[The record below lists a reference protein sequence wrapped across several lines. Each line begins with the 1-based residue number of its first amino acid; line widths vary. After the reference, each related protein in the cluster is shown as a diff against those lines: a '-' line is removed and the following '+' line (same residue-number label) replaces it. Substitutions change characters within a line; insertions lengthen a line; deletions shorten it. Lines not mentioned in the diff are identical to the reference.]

1 MPIFTLPDGRQY
13 FAPENPTN
21 EQRLKV
27 FAELAEMF
35 PEEYG
40 ELLDEYRTV
49 GGRIA
54 EAAKAIPRGLIGSF
68 AGSLQGIAGL
78 LTPGF
83 ESEAERDL
91 AAFQSRLNEE
101 SILAPDSAYRD
112 LYSTKIGEGLGSVAS
127 YLVPGA
133 AAKLL
138 GASPTGTAAKVGALS
153 LAGSGGAGEQAQRIQ
168 FQRDIGEQVST
179 GEEIGAL
186 LAGTGIGLTEMI
198 PVNRLLK
205 KAGKF
210 DPVQGSALLNILA
223 RVNKRGEVAGKI
235 SDDITR
241 LLKGSATQ
249 GVYEGLQEAIAG
261 SLQDAASMIYDE
273 DVDIGESFL
282 EDLLVGG
289 GVGAIAD
296 PLIEALGGRRTVSN
310 KIYRDRERYLREKA
324 IEKYNTEQADEI
336 ARRNL
341 EALSDRRQGLLFL
354 PPPGGLA
361 AEGIEGEEPI
371 KTIPT
376 LDVNEGIYTLSFGD
390 SPNRF
395 TRVTVFNS
403 PTESGTQISTI
414 AYNPGTNQ
422 YYDLTEDL
430 ASGRSV
436 KDALMFSMA
445 GDLGVI
451 SKQVDP
457 SATALGFSALQKQIS
472 VEKSSNIPTF
482 NPAQIQNDIDT
493 NNVIPLSEESVLNV
507 VPLPSGGYTI
517 VDINSGLPVADFSEN
532 GQGFVFKETREDQ
545 RKEGVGAVYDAY
557 KKIKELNS
565 KKTAI
570 SASNVLNYTG
580 LINSLPSLKLS
591 IEMSSPDAKVFT
603 KADIAGMF
611 DRKKG
616 EEIPALLKEKYSPE
630 EARKILG
637 AKKFDEL
644 LTERSQSLDTSN
656 LKYSVENGKLV
667 STDPMLNIIPN
678 WADIAN
684 NPSKRSISFNKL
696 RQIAKLKNLDVKID
710 DQNFKDFAKYWVGT
724 ENWLDMSN
732 GQRLFLISR
741 IGSFGGMPAMTTF
754 PNLLPRQYNRSQ
766 FDAVIAEI
774 GAAVE
779 GKTPSISV
787 EDIQLITGSNR
798 AAASQIYNDLIYSGR
813 VSKDSKGKIQL
824 IKSERDYR
832 AERIARDEQSFGADQ
847 VTAAGL
853 TSNEVNEASQR
864 LREEGVSENIVQSTQ
879 DQAKKPETTVEVSED
894 VSPEV
899 DRIASQAE
907 ENVALGASPD
917 KEAIVAK
924 FQAAML
930 DYLNKVGLA
939 KLVNVRAEN
948 KKVIRESGVNGVAL
962 EEAAYFD
969 PISKEIVLNVGNVI
983 NDPNLTDQD
992 IVDIVNDRMG
1002 NEIIS
1007 VMREA
1012 DLITESEW
1020 NILSNFVR
1028 KVKLDRAVIKDDPA
1042 VAIPAM
1048 SLIDNVRA
1056 RYNKPGKPPMNEEK
1070 ILEEAVAEAY
1080 RLWTKHR
1087 GKFAVGKPQSIFK
1100 KMLDYV
1106 MGFVSSFRKSG
1117 AKDFNDIFSDI
1128 ESGRVGARTPGLSI
1142 FNPDSNA
1149 AIRSLRE
1156 SDLDAAEK
1164 KKIEKLRQQRLK
1176 KLPTVSGVKTFEIKP
1191 LADLSEKDEER
1202 VDEFINNEVLN
1213 TPKGFIP
1220 RFNPNAPKQAI
1231 NAALKYEVDG
1241 KEPSEGRFSRMYM
1254 ISTLTNEEI
1263 PNDTIS
1269 EAVKKHGRIKP
1280 EDMGFYEKT
1289 IHVLENFGLDDYLSA
1304 FGNFARDFKRNFV
1317 DRASEAR
1324 RQEGKIA
1331 EIYGPEAVQLRAE
1344 TSASSTLGML
1354 DRGRGILASMLEN
1367 GGIKWISKKE
1377 MATPDAML
1385 FEDDE
1390 LSGYHEIDTSIPGLL
1405 EIMQPLVDG
1414 TVPNGMGM
1422 FKTFSI
1428 YRRIQGFR
1436 TRAKEAKAAL
1446 ESLPKDA
1453 SELTRKS
1460 LKAIIEA
1467 EKKATIKF
1475 NPTDEQISKTLSEIE
1490 ANYPAVEDAFN
1501 KYQKWNGSLVDFAIK
1516 TGQISEEIG
1525 EMWKAYADYFPF
1537 YKDLEDYVFSGTG
1550 YRKGSP
1556 LTNVDFLFKELS
1568 EKANDLE
1575 GTDPLEMIT
1584 KNAMGILTAGL
1595 KNVTSGRILRNSVML
1610 GEARLIEDQ
1619 SSRHIRAM
1627 RNEGRF
1633 VQSVLHKGTEV
1644 FYEIA
1649 DPLLYESMMNYAEP
1663 VYGTLTK
1670 ILAAPSNVLREMVTR
1685 EPGFIVINMLRD
1697 SFSAWVTSPVG
1708 FTPIIDSFK
1717 EWNSEEM
1724 QELLR
1729 QGIFGGYDLVSDP
1742 KGLKEYTKKI
1752 YRERGV
1758 DIKSHSQTSSNMLYR
1773 LWDTLGGLSQKSD
1786 AAVRTAVYKAVLEE
1800 TGSVATAR
1808 LAAIDVINFSRRGAN
1823 PVWRTVTAAIPFL
1836 NARVQGLD
1844 KLYTTLTG
1852 KYTPFEGLE
1861 PRAVAQKRALMRG
1874 AMITA
1879 MTTVYFI
1886 VMQDNEEYQKARR
1899 EVRDDN
1905 WLIPVPGT
1913 EGIMLKLP
1921 IPFEVGAI
1929 FKAIPESTLNLMFG
1943 DMDARGWR
1951 ESIVRQV
1958 NNTTNIDLL
1967 GFQIIKPFVDVMRN
1981 RNSFTGSEIVPYWVN
1996 KNKEAGLQFDNRTTE
2011 LAKDI
2016 GQALNISPMKLEY
2029 LVNGYGGS
2037 IGLTIL
2043 MTANKAWQLAN
2054 GDKTAGTRGD
2064 WTDPNNIPV
2073 VRRFFLDMGT
2083 AGTRMQQEFYELK
2096 EEADKAV
2103 STINAYK
2110 DERDLSGMLAY
2121 RASKQS
2127 ILNAR
2132 QALLSIDNQL
2142 RRYRR
2147 IRNSIID
2154 SDMPNERK
2162 RQLLRELDQQKD
2174 LALTGV
2180 PVLREKADIPSKL
2193 DTAIIDAFIG

>member
-1 MPIFTLPDGRQY
+1 MPIFNLPDGRQY
-13 FAPENPTN
+13 YAPENPTD

-40 ELLDEYRTV
+40 DLLDEYRTV

-54 EAAKAIPRGLIGSF
+54 ETAKAIPRGLIGSF
-68 AGSLQGIAGL
+68 AGSLQGLAGL
-78 LTPGF
+78 LTPGY

-127 YLVPGA
+127 YLVPGG

-138 GASPTGTAAKVGALS
+138 GASATGTAAKASALA
-153 LAGSGGAGEQAQRIQ
+153 LAGTGGAGEQAQRIQ
-168 FQRDIGEQVST
+168 LQRDIGEAVT
-179 GEEIGAL
+179 GGEEMAAL
-186 LAGTGIGLTEMI
+186 LAGTGIGLTEML
-198 PVNRLLK
+198 PLNRLLK
-205 KAGKF
+205 KADKF
-210 DPVQGSALLNILA
+210 DPEKGSALLDIFA
-223 RVNKRGEVAGKI
+223 RINKRDAVAGKL
-235 SDDITR
+235 SDDIAR
-241 LLKGSATQ
+241 LLKGAVQQ
-249 GVYEGLQEAIAG
+249 GAYEGLQESLAG
-261 SLQDAASMIYDE
+261 VAQDAASMIYDE

-282 EDLLVGG
+282 EDLFVGG

-310 KIYRDRERYLREKA
+310 KIYRDRERRLRELA

-341 EALSDRRQGLLFL
+341 EALADRQQRLLLL

-361 AEGIEGEEPI
+361 AEGIEGAEPI
-371 KTIPT
+371 TEIPT
-376 LDVNEGIYTLSFGD
+376 IDVNEGIYTLSVGD
-390 SPNRF
+390 NPNRF
-395 TRVTVFNS
+395 TRVTVFNT
-403 PTESGTQISTI
+403 PTEGGTQVSTL

-457 SATALGFSALQKQIS
+457 KATALGFSALQKQIS
-472 VEKSSNIPTF
+472 VDKNSNIPTF
-482 NPAQIQNDIDT
+482 NPAQIQSDLESS
-493 NNVIPLSEESVLNV
+493 NVIPLSEDSVLSV

-517 VDINSGLPVADFSEN
+517 VDINVGLPVADFSEN
-532 GQGFVFKETREDQ
+532 GQGFLFQETKDTR
-545 RKEGVGAVYDAY
+545 RKEGIGAVYDAY
-557 KKIKELNS
+557 KKIRELNS

-570 SASNVLNYTG
+570 SASNILNYTG

-591 IEMSSPDAKVFT
+591 IEMASPDAKVFT
-603 KADIAGMF
+603 KSDIAGMF

-616 EEIPALLKEKYSPE
+616 EETPVLLKEKYSPE

-644 LTERSQSLDTSN
+644 LVERSQILDTR
-656 LKYSVENGKLV
+656 KTKDEMVGV
-667 STDPMLNIIPN
+667 IPN
-678 WADIAN
+678 WETLSKD
-684 NPSKRSISFNKL
+684 PSKRSISFNKL
-696 RQIAKLKNLDVKID
+696 KQVGKLKNLDIKID

-724 ENWLDMSN
+724 ENWMDMSN
-732 GQRLFLISR
+732 GQRLFLISK
-741 IGSFGGMPAMTTF
+741 IGSFGGMPAMVAF
-754 PNLLPRQYNRSQ
+754 PNLQPRQYNRNQ
-766 FDAVIAEI
+766 FDAVIAELGTAI
-774 GAAVE
+774 E
-779 GKTPSISV
+779 GKTPSMSV
-787 EDIQLITGSNR
+787 QDIQSIAGSNQ
-798 AAASQIYNDLIYSGR
+798 AVASQIYNDLIYSGR
-813 VSKDSKGKIQL
+813 VREVAGKKIQL
-824 IKSERDYR
+824 IKSEQDYR

-853 TSNEVNEASQR
+853 TSDEINDASIR
-864 LREEGVSENIVQSTQ
+864 LRGEGVAENLVKSVEQQS
-879 DQAKKPETTVEVSED
+879 AKPETEVEVSAE
-894 VSPEV
+894 VEPEV
-899 DRIASQAE
+899 ERIASEAE
-907 ENVALGASPD
+907 QNVELGASPD
-917 KEAIVAK
+917 KEAIAAK
-924 FQAAML
+924 FKAAMI

-939 KLVNVRAEN
+939 KLVTARTEN
-948 KKVIRESGVNGVAL
+948 KKVVRESGVKGVAL

-969 PISKEIVLNVGNVI
+969 PISKEIVLNIGNVI
-983 NDPNLTDQD
+983 NKPNLTDQE
-992 IVDIVNDRMG
+992 IIDIVNDRMG

-1012 DLITESEW
+1012 DLITEQEW
-1020 NILSNFVR
+1020 NILTNFVR
-1028 KVKLDRAVIKDDPA
+1028 NVQLNRAEIKDDPA
-1042 VAIPAM
+1042 VAMPLM
-1048 SLIDNVRA
+1048 SLVDNVRA
-1056 RYNKPGKPPMNEEK
+1056 RYNRPGKSVLNEEK
-1070 ILEEAVAEAY
+1070 LLEETVAEAY
-1080 RLWTKHR
+1080 RLWTRHR

-1106 MGFVSSFRKSG
+1106 TGLVSSFRKSG

-1128 ESGRVGARTPGLSI
+1128 ESGRIGARTPGLSI
-1142 FNPDSNA
+1142 FNPDANA

-1156 SDLDAAEK
+1156 SDLDIADK
-1164 KKIEKLRQQRLK
+1164 KRIETLRKQRLK

-1213 TPKGFIP
+1213 TPKGAIP
-1220 RFNPNAPKQAI
+1220 RYNPNAPKQAT
-1231 NAALKYEVDG
+1231 NAALQFEVDG
-1241 KEPSEGRFSRMYM
+1241 RDPPDGRFSRMYM
-1254 ISTLTNEEI
+1254 ISTLTSEEI
-1263 PNDTIS
+1263 PNETIAD
-1269 EAVKKHGRIKP
+1269 AVKKHGRIKP
-1280 EDMGFYEKT
+1280 DDMSFYEKT
-1289 IHVLENFGLDDYLSA
+1289 IHVLENFGLDDYSSA
-1304 FGNFARDFKRNFV
+1304 FDKFSRVFRRNFV
-1317 DRASEAR
+1317 DRSNEAR
-1324 RQEGKIA
+1324 RQEGMIA
-1331 EIYGPEAVQLRAE
+1331 KIYGADAVQLRAE
-1344 TSASSTLGML
+1344 SSASATLGEL
-1354 DRGRGILASMLEN
+1354 DRSRGILASMLNN
-1367 GGIKWISKKE
+1367 GGIKWVSKKE
-1377 MATPDAML
+1377 MVTPDAVL

-1390 LSGYHEIDTSIPGLL
+1390 LSGYHEIDSNIPGLL
-1405 EIMQPLVDG
+1405 PIFESLVDG
-1414 TVPNGMGM
+1414 TVPNGMGQ
-1422 FKTFSI
+1422 FKTYSI
-1428 YRRIQGFR
+1428 YKRIQGFR
-1436 TRAKEAKAAL
+1436 TRAKEAREKLKA
-1446 ESLPKDA
+1446 LPKDA
-1453 SELTRKS
+1453 DELTKKS

-1475 NPTDEQISKTLSEIE
+1475 NPTDEQISKTLAEIE
-1490 ANYPAVEDAFN
+1490 ANYPEVEDAFKN
-1501 KYQKWNGSLVDFAIK
+1501 YQIWNSSLVDFAIK

-1525 EMWKAYADYFPF
+1525 EMWKDYADYFPF

-1568 EKANDLE
+1568 EKANDLQDA
-1575 GTDPLEMIT
+1575 DPLEMIT

-1595 KNVTSGRILRNSVML
+1595 KNMTSSRILRNSVML

-1619 SSRHIRAM
+1619 SSRHIQAM

-1685 EPGFIVINMLRD
+1685 EPSFILVNMLRD

-1708 FTPIIDSFK
+1708 FIPIIDSFK

-1729 QGIFGGYDLVSDP
+1729 QGIIGGYDLVSDP
-1742 KGLKEYTKKI
+1742 KELRSYIKKI

-1758 DIKSHSQTSSNMLYR
+1758 DLKSHSQTSGNMVVR

-1786 AAVRTAVYKAVLEE
+1786 AAVRTAVYKKVLEE

-1808 LAAIDVINFSRRGAN
+1808 LAAIDVINFSRRGSN

-1836 NARVQGLD
+1836 NARIQGLD
-1844 KLYTTLTG
+1844 KLYTTLAG
-1852 KYTPFEGLE
+1852 KYTPYEGLE
-1861 PRAVAQKRALMRG
+1861 PRAVAQKRAMLRG

-1879 MTTVYFI
+1879 MTGVYFLI
-1886 VMQDNEEYQKARR
+1886 MQDNEEYQKARR

-1905 WLIPVPGT
+1905 WLIPMPGV
-1913 EGIMLKLP
+1913 EGLMLKLP

-1951 ESIVRQV
+1951 ESVVRQV
-1958 NNTTNIDLL
+1958 NNSTNIDLL

-1981 RNSFTGSEIVPYWVN
+1981 RNSFTGAEIVPYWVN
-1996 KNKEAGLQFDNRTTE
+1996 KTKEAGLQYDNRTTE
-2011 LAKDI
+2011 IAKDI
-2016 GQALNISPMKLEY
+2016 GQFFNISPMKLEY
-2029 LVNGYGGS
+2029 LINGYGGS
-2037 IGLTIL
+2037 IGLTTL
-2043 MTANKAWQLAN
+2043 MTANKVWQLAS

-2064 WTDPNNIPV
+2064 WTDPANIPIA
-2073 VRRFFLDMGT
+2073 RRFFIDMET

-2096 EEADKAV
+2096 EEVDKAV
-2103 STINAYK
+2103 STINAYR

-2127 ILNAR
+2127 LLNVR
-2132 QALLSIDNQL
+2132 QAVLSLDAQL

-2147 IRNSIID
+2147 IRNNIID

-2180 PVLREKADIPSKL
+2180 PVLRDKGDIPAKL